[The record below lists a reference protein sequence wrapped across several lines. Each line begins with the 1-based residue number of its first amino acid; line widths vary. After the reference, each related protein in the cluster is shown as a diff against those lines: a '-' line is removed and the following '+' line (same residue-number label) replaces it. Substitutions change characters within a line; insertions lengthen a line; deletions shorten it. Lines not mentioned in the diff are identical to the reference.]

1 MVCARGR
8 RARHTRPAARLHA
21 LLACGQNGS
30 YFYSLSAFSGMYK
43 VVLLKSLALGPAGE
57 YYHESVSGLCAG
69 LQLNGAL
76 LALRSRSPPPRP
88 DRLQSSTACNRVH
101 AEESRETTERL
112 HMDLA
117 LGDPLIRAHGA
128 WGPHG
133 VSRGDGLSLVSRDF
147 VSNRAGACPV
157 SISLCG
163 PLYTS
168 LRGSRDTTLT
178 AAPAVTESL

>member
-1 MVCARGR
+1 MVCARRR

-76 LALRSRSPPPRP
+76 LALRSRSPPPVP
-88 DRLQSSTACNRVH
+88 DRLQSSTACDRVH
-101 AEESRETTERL
+101 SKESRERQPNDSIWILRSVTRSSCATGSSTDARSHTEI
-112 HMDLA
+112 A
-117 LGDPLIRAHGA
+117 
-128 WGPHG
+128 
-133 VSRGDGLSLVSRDF
+133 
-147 VSNRAGACPV
+147 
-157 SISLCG
+157 
-163 PLYTS
+163 
-168 LRGSRDTTLT
+168 DT
-178 AAPAVTESL
+178 VH

>member
-76 LALRSRSPPPRP
+76 LALRSRSPPTPVP
-88 DRLQSSTACNRVH
+88 TGCSLQLPATVFTLKS
-101 AEESRETTERL
+101 
-112 HMDLA
+112 
-117 LGDPLIRAHGA
+117 
-128 WGPHG
+128 
-133 VSRGDGLSLVSRDF
+133 
-147 VSNRAGACPV
+147 PV
-157 SISLCG
+157 RQPNDSIWI
-163 PLYTS
+163 
-168 LRGSRDTTLT
+168 LRS
-178 AAPAVTESL
+178 VTRS